1 MSRRSTRR
9 NPIPPGGEE
18 ARVERVNAPAVA
30 IAATA
35 PNETIPME
43 DFGRDK
49 ESQEPFA

>member
-9 NPIPPGGEE
+9 NPIPPSGEE

-30 IAATA
+30 IAATT